1 MKPLYGKWAAG
12 RYFNAARERLEDDMK
27 RKIFAIPMM
36 ALATACLMVL
46 SACQTGPTP
55 QELIKKDLETQLSTI
70 SAEDEDFMDAMEAG
84 GGSSFTQLGIETDEF
99 AKAYLDGFSYEMGDV
114 TVDEKGESATAAV
127 TLKIKPMTTIMT
139 DFQTAFEEQA
149 AAAMADGSVTSQSD
163 LYELGG
169 QILLDT
175 VKAAEPEETKCE
187 FEYAKDKD
195 GAWAMES
202 SAASEL
208 MSALF

>member
-1 MKPLYGKWAAG
+1 MT
-12 RYFNAARERLEDDMK
+12 RRRERH
-27 RKIFAIPMM
+27 
-36 ALATACLMVL
+36 
-46 SACQTGPTP
+46 
-55 QELIKKDLETQLSTI
+55 
-70 SAEDEDFMDAMEAG
+70 
-84 GGSSFTQLGIETDEF
+84 
-99 AKAYLDGFSYEMGDV
+99 
-114 TVDEKGESATAAV
+114 AAV

-139 DFQTAFEEQA
+139 DFQTAFEEQRR
-149 AAAMADGSVTSQSD
+149 AMADGSVTSQSD